1 MSINLIKWADLAKTL
16 FVLGMPSVEP
26 QWGPSGCLREW
37 GFADPARLWDR
48 IRLDYFPNFEQQ
60 SIGMKVC
67 LQTMLLVL
75 LASMSRQYLSTAHM
89 TIQLNP
95 CAKVWPLLP
104 GRQNPM
110 NNLEIRLSS
119 LSRNRNMSRIRGRTT
134 IEDERELLEIS
145 VKTEPIKRVLPPRNI
160 QPPKA
165 SDHINVGNEIFMP
178 VQIPEPHV
186 CDPSVPITRE
196 KF

>member
-1 MSINLIKWADLAKTL
+1 M
-16 FVLGMPSVEP
+16 
-26 QWGPSGCLREW
+26 
-37 GFADPARLWDR
+37 ADP
-48 IRLDYFPNFEQQ
+48 F
-60 SIGMKVC
+60 SH
-67 LQTMLLVL
+67 
-75 LASMSRQYLSTAHM
+75 LADTF
-89 TIQLNP
+89 TTTTTT
-95 CAKVWPLLP
+95 
-104 GRQNPM
+104 
-110 NNLEIRLSS
+110 ETT
-119 LSRNRNMSRIRGRTT
+119 TT